1 MNLSPETLSLLDAA
15 YAPQAWFL
23 SLSPYIS
30 LSIVGVII
38 AALLACSGFVLA
50 RLGYKPLWALL
61 LIVPTVG
68 VIAMWV
74 LAYRKFP
81 REKISS

>member
-1 MNLSPETLSLLDAA
+1 MTGLTPLLDTL

-23 SLSPYIS
+23 GLSPYIS
-30 LSIVGVII
+30 MSLVGVIV
-38 AALLACSGFVLA
+38 AALLAFAGFVLA

-61 LIVPTVG
+61 LLVPTVG

-81 REKISS
+81 REKLSL